1 MPLLLTANG
10 CGRWCVSRWTPFE
23 WVAALRFLREGRMQT
38 LFIVSGV
45 SVGIAVIVFMSALLT
60 GLQANLT
67 KRVLTSQAH
76 ITLQPRD
83 EIARPLRHG
92 GEAAELAIVQM
103 PLQRI
108 RSIDQWQALVRVLQ
122 DDPAIV
128 AVSPVAAG
136 SALAVRGDATR
147 AVSIVGIEPDSYFRI
162 VRLPDNLA
170 AGTVRLSSQDI
181 VIGTEL
187 ARYLGIG
194 VGDRLTLMAG
204 MRTSG
209 ALTVTGIFD
218 LGSRPVNERYVY
230 VPLRTA
236 QSLLDLIGGVTSIEL
251 TIADVYAA
259 ETMAR
264 RLQPMT
270 GTAAYSWIAT
280 NAQFF
285 SAVQAQSLSSAVI
298 RLFVALSVALGIASV
313 LVVSVIQRSKDI
325 GILRAMGTSRGQTL
339 RIFLIQGALIGLIG
353 AVIGSA
359 LGAGGLLVFHDHVR
373 QADGSELIPLVLE
386 RSLFVAAALLAT
398 LTGVLA
404 AMAPALRAAR
414 LDPVVAIR
422 G

>member
-1 MPLLLTANG
+1 
-10 CGRWCVSRWTPFE
+10 
-23 WVAALRFLREGRMQT
+23 
-38 LFIVSGV
+38 
-45 SVGIAVIVFMSALLT
+45 
-60 GLQANLT
+60 
-67 KRVLTSQAH
+67 
-76 ITLQPRD
+76 
-83 EIARPLRHG
+83 
-92 GEAAELAIVQM
+92 
-103 PLQRI
+103 
-108 RSIDQWQALVRVLQ
+108 
-122 DDPAIV
+122 
-128 AVSPVAAG
+128 
-136 SALAVRGDATR
+136 
-147 AVSIVGIEPDSYFRI
+147 
-162 VRLPDNLA
+162 
-170 AGTVRLSSQDI
+170 VRLSSRDI

-194 VGDRLTLMAG
+194 VGDRLTLTAG
-204 MRTSG
+204 ARTSG

-218 LGSRPVNERYVY
+218 LGNRQVNERYVY

-259 ETMAR
+259 ETVAR

-270 GTAAYSWIAT
+270 GAAAYSWIAT

-285 SAVQAQSLSSAVI
+285 SAVQAQSLSSTVI

-353 AVIGSA
+353 AVVGSA

-404 AMAPALRAAR
+404 AMAPALRASR

>member
-1 MPLLLTANG
+1 M
-10 CGRWCVSRWTPFE
+10 PFE
-23 WVAALRFLREGRMQT
+23 WIAALRFLREGRMQT
-38 LFIVSGV
+38 LFIISGV

-67 KRVLTSQAH
+67 KRVLSSQAH

-83 EIARPLRHG
+83 EIARPLRLG
-92 GEAAELAIVQM
+92 GDDVELAIVQM
-103 PLQRI
+103 PLQRV

-136 SALAVRGDATR
+136 SALALRGDATR
-147 AVSIVGIEPDSYFRI
+147 AVSIVGIEPQSYFRI
-162 VRLPDNLA
+162 VRLPDNIV

-194 VGDRLTLMAG
+194 VGDRLTLTAG
-204 MRTSG
+204 VRTSG
-209 ALTVTGIFD
+209 ALTVTAIFD

-251 TIADVYAA
+251 TIGDVYAA
-259 ETMAR
+259 ESVAR
-264 RLQPMT
+264 RLQSMT
-270 GTAAYSWIAT
+270 GAAAYSWIAT

-339 RIFLIQGALIGLIG
+339 RIFLIQGALIGLAG
-353 AVIGSA
+353 AIVGSV
-359 LGAGGLLVFHDHVR
+359 LGAGGLLFFHDHVR

-404 AMAPALRAAR
+404 AMAPALRASR

>member
-1 MPLLLTANG
+1 MT
-10 CGRWCVSRWTPFE
+10 RWTPFE
-23 WVAALRFLREGRMQT
+23 WIAALRFLREGRMQT

-76 ITLQPRD
+76 ISLQTRD
-83 EIARPLRHG
+83 EVARPLGHG
-92 GEAAELAIVQM
+92 AGTLELAIVQM
-103 PLQRI
+103 PLQRV
-108 RSIDQWQALVRVLQ
+108 RSIDQWQSIVRALHE
-122 DDPAIV
+122 DPAV
-128 AVSPVAAG
+128 VEVSPVATG

-147 AVSIVGIEPDSYFRI
+147 AVSIIGIEPETYFRI
-162 VRLPDNLA
+162 VRLPANLA
-170 AGTVRLSSQDI
+170 AGTTRLNSQDI

-187 ARYLGIG
+187 ARYLGVS
-194 VGDRLTLMAG
+194 VGDRLTLTAG
-204 MRTSG
+204 QRSSG
-209 ALTVTGIFD
+209 ALTITGIFD
-218 LGSRPVNERYVY
+218 LGNRSVNERNVY
-230 VPLRTA
+230 LPLRTA
-236 QSLLDLIGGVTSIEL
+236 QSLLDLIGGVTSVEV

-259 ETMAR
+259 ETVAR
-264 RLQPMT
+264 RLRPMT

-285 SAVQAQSLSSAVI
+285 AAVQAQSLSSAVI

-313 LVVSVIQRSKDI
+313 LVVSVIQRSRDI

-359 LGAGGLLVFHDHVR
+359 LGAAGMVAFHDHVR
-373 QADGSELIPLVLE
+373 QADGSELIPLIFE
-386 RSLFVAAALLAT
+386 RSLFVAAAALAT
-398 LTGVLA
+398 VTGVLA
-404 AMAPALRAAR
+404 AMAPALSAAR

>member
-1 MPLLLTANG
+1 MN
-10 CGRWCVSRWTPFE
+10 RWLPFE
-23 WVAALRFLREGRMQT
+23 WIAALRFLREGRMQT
-38 LFIVSGV
+38 LFIISGV

-67 KRVLTSQAH
+67 KRVLSSQSH

-83 EIARPLRHG
+83 EIARPLRLG
-92 GEAAELAIVQM
+92 GKDLELAIVQM
-103 PLQRI
+103 PLQRV
-108 RSIDQWQALVRVLQ
+108 RSIDQWQGLVRVLQ
-122 DDPAIV
+122 DDPAVV

-162 VRLPDNLA
+162 VRLPDNIV

-194 VGDRLTLMAG
+194 VGDRLTLTSGA
-204 MRTSG
+204 RTSG
-209 ALTVTGIFD
+209 ALTVTAIFD

-230 VPLRTA
+230 IPLRTA

-251 TIADVYAA
+251 TIGDVYAA
-259 ETMAR
+259 ETVAR

-270 GTAAYSWIAT
+270 GAAAYSWIAT

-285 SAVQAQSLSSAVI
+285 SAVQAQSLSSGVI

-339 RIFLIQGALIGLIG
+339 RIFLIQGALIGLAG
-353 AVIGSA
+353 AVIGSI
-359 LGAGGLLVFHDHVR
+359 LGAGGLLFFHDHVR

-386 RSLFVAAALLAT
+386 RSLFVAAAVLAT

-404 AMAPALRAAR
+404 AMAPALRASR

>member
-1 MPLLLTANG
+1 MN
-10 CGRWCVSRWTPFE
+10 RWMPFE
-23 WVAALRFLREGRMQT
+23 WIAALRFLREGRMQT
-38 LFIVSGV
+38 LFIISGV

-67 KRVLTSQAH
+67 KRVLSAQAH

-83 EIARPLRHG
+83 EVARPLRPG
-92 GEAAELAIVQM
+92 VELAIVQM
-103 PLQRI
+103 PLQRV
-108 RSIDQWQALVRVLQ
+108 RSIDQWQALLRVLQ

-136 SALAVRGDATR
+136 SALAVRGAATR

-162 VRLPDNLA
+162 VRLPDNLV
-170 AGTVRLSSQDI
+170 AGTMRLSSQDI

-194 VGDRLTLMAG
+194 VGDRLTLTAG
-204 MRTSG
+204 ARTSG

-236 QSLLDLIGGVTSIEL
+236 QNLLDLIGGVTSIEL
-251 TIADVYAA
+251 TIGDVYAA
-259 ETMAR
+259 ETVAR

-270 GTAAYSWIAT
+270 GAAAYSWIAT

-285 SAVQAQSLSSAVI
+285 SAVQAQSLSSTVI

-353 AVIGSA
+353 AVVGSA

-386 RSLFVAAALLAT
+386 GSLFVAAALLAT

>member
-1 MPLLLTANG
+1 M
-10 CGRWCVSRWTPFE
+10 PFE
-23 WVAALRFLREGRMQT
+23 WIAALRFLGEGRMQT
-38 LFIVSGV
+38 LFIIAGV

-67 KRVLTSQAH
+67 KRVLSSQSH

-83 EIARPLRHG
+83 EIARPLRLG
-92 GEAAELAIVQM
+92 GEDLELAIVQM
-103 PLQRI
+103 PLQRV
-108 RSIDQWQALVRVLQ
+108 RSIDQWQGLVRVLQ
-122 DDPAIV
+122 DDPAVV

-162 VRLPDNLA
+162 VRLPDNIV

-194 VGDRLTLMAG
+194 VGDRLTLTSG
-204 MRTSG
+204 VRTSG
-209 ALTVTGIFD
+209 ALTVTAIFD

-230 VPLRTA
+230 IPLRTA

-251 TIADVYAA
+251 TIGDVYAA
-259 ETMAR
+259 ETVAR

-270 GTAAYSWIAT
+270 GAAAYSWIAT

-285 SAVQAQSLSSAVI
+285 SAVQAQSLSSGVI

-339 RIFLIQGALIGLIG
+339 RIFLIPGALIGLAG
-353 AVIGSA
+353 AVIGSI
-359 LGAGGLLVFHDHVR
+359 LGAGGLLFFHDHVR

-386 RSLFVAAALLAT
+386 RSLFVAAAVLAT

-404 AMAPALRAAR
+404 AMAPALRASR

>member
-1 MPLLLTANG
+1 M
-10 CGRWCVSRWTPFE
+10 SRWLPFE
-23 WVAALRFLREGRMQT
+23 WIAAVRFLREGRMQT

-67 KRVLTSQAH
+67 RRILTSQPQ
-76 ITLQPRD
+76 ITLQTRD
-83 EIARPLRHG
+83 EIARPLRG
-92 GEAAELAIVQM
+92 GDGVIALPIVQM

-108 RSIDQWQALVRVLQ
+108 RSVDQWQAIVRLLR
-122 DDPAIV
+122 DDPAV
-128 AVSPVAAG
+128 VEVSPVTSG
-136 SALAVRGDATR
+136 SALAMRGDASR
-147 AVSIVGIEPDSYFRI
+147 AVTVLGIEPDTYFRI

-170 AGTVRLSSQDI
+170 AGTTRLGSQDI
-181 VIGTEL
+181 VIGSEL
-187 ARYLGIG
+187 ARYLGVG
-194 VGDRLTLMAG
+194 VGDRLTLTAG
-204 MRTSG
+204 SLGSG
-209 ALTVTGIFD
+209 ALTITGIFD
-218 LGSRPVNERYVY
+218 LGNRPVNERNVY
-230 VPLRTA
+230 VPMRTA
-236 QSLLDLIGGVTSIEL
+236 QSLLDLIGGVTSIEITL
-251 TIADVYAA
+251 TDVYAA
-259 ETMAR
+259 ETVAR
-264 RLQPMT
+264 RLQPLT

-313 LVVSVIQRSKDI
+313 LVVSVIQRSRDI

-353 AVIGSA
+353 AAIGS
-359 LGAGGLLVFHDHVR
+359 LIGAGGLMVFHDNVR

-386 RSLFVAAALLAT
+386 RSLFVAVALLAT

-404 AMAPALRAAR
+404 AMAPALRASR

>member
-1 MPLLLTANG
+1 MN
-10 CGRWCVSRWTPFE
+10 RWLPFE
-23 WVAALRFLREGRMQT
+23 WIAALRFLREGRMQT
-38 LFIVSGV
+38 LFIISGV

-67 KRVLTSQAH
+67 KRVLSSQSH

-83 EIARPLRHG
+83 EIARPLRLG
-92 GEAAELAIVQM
+92 GKDLELAIVQM
-103 PLQRI
+103 PLQRV
-108 RSIDQWQALVRVLQ
+108 RSIDQWQGLLRVLQ

-147 AVSIVGIEPDSYFRI
+147 AVSIVGIEPDSYFRV
-162 VRLPDNLA
+162 VRLPDNIV

-194 VGDRLTLMAG
+194 VGDRLTLTAG
-204 MRTSG
+204 ARTSG
-209 ALTVTGIFD
+209 ALTVTAIFD

-230 VPLRTA
+230 IPLRTA

-251 TIADVYAA
+251 TIGDVYAA
-259 ETMAR
+259 ETVAR

-270 GTAAYSWIAT
+270 GAAAYSWIAT

-285 SAVQAQSLSSAVI
+285 SAVQAQSLSSGVI

-339 RIFLIQGALIGLIG
+339 RIFLIQGALIGLAG
-353 AVIGSA
+353 AVIGSI
-359 LGAGGLLVFHDHVR
+359 LGAGGLLFFHDHVR
-373 QADGSELIPLVLE
+373 QAAGSELIPLVLE
-386 RSLFVAAALLAT
+386 RSLFVAAAVLAT

-404 AMAPALRAAR
+404 AMAPALRASR

>member
-1 MPLLLTANG
+1 MN
-10 CGRWCVSRWTPFE
+10 RWMPFE
-23 WVAALRFLREGRMQT
+23 WIAALRFLREGRMQT
-38 LFIVSGV
+38 LFIISGV

-67 KRVLTSQAH
+67 KRVLSAQAH

-83 EIARPLRHG
+83 EVARPLRPG
-92 GEAAELAIVQM
+92 FELAIVQM
-103 PLQRI
+103 PLQRV
-108 RSIDQWQALVRVLQ
+108 RSIDQWQALLRVLQ

-136 SALAVRGDATR
+136 SALAVRGAATR

-162 VRLPDNLA
+162 VRLPDNLI
-170 AGTVRLSSQDI
+170 AGTMRLSSQDI

-187 ARYLGIG
+187 ARYLGLG
-194 VGDRLTLMAG
+194 VGDRLTLTAG
-204 MRTSG
+204 ARTSG

-236 QSLLDLIGGVTSIEL
+236 QNLLDLIGGVTSIEL
-251 TIADVYAA
+251 TIGDVYAA
-259 ETMAR
+259 ETVAR

-270 GTAAYSWIAT
+270 GAAAYSWIAT

-285 SAVQAQSLSSAVI
+285 SAVQAQSLSSTVI

-353 AVIGSA
+353 AVVGSA

-386 RSLFVAAALLAT
+386 GSLFVAAALLAT

>member
-1 MPLLLTANG
+1 M
-10 CGRWCVSRWTPFE
+10 PFE
-23 WVAALRFLREGRMQT
+23 WIAALRFLREGRMQT
-38 LFIVSGV
+38 LFIISGV

-67 KRVLTSQAH
+67 KRVLSSQAH

-83 EIARPLRHG
+83 EIARPLRLG
-92 GEAAELAIVQM
+92 GDDVELAIVQM
-103 PLQRI
+103 PLQRV

-136 SALAVRGDATR
+136 SALALRGDATR
-147 AVSIVGIEPDSYFRI
+147 AVSIVGIEPESYFRI
-162 VRLPDNLA
+162 VRLPDNIV

-194 VGDRLTLMAG
+194 VGDRLTLTAG
-204 MRTSG
+204 VRTSG
-209 ALTVTGIFD
+209 ALTVTAIFD

-251 TIADVYAA
+251 TIGDVYAA
-259 ETMAR
+259 ESVAR
-264 RLQPMT
+264 RLQSMT
-270 GTAAYSWIAT
+270 GAAAYSWIAT

-339 RIFLIQGALIGLIG
+339 RIFLIQGALIGLAG
-353 AVIGSA
+353 AIVGSV
-359 LGAGGLLVFHDHVR
+359 LGAGGLLFFHDHVR

-404 AMAPALRAAR
+404 AMAPALRASR

>member
-1 MPLLLTANG
+1 M
-10 CGRWCVSRWTPFE
+10 PFE
-23 WVAALRFLREGRMQT
+23 WIAALRFLREGRMQT
-38 LFIVSGV
+38 LFIISGV

-67 KRVLTSQAH
+67 KRVLSSQAH

-83 EIARPLRHG
+83 EIARPLRLG
-92 GEAAELAIVQM
+92 GDDVELAIVQM
-103 PLQRI
+103 PLQRV

-147 AVSIVGIEPDSYFRI
+147 AVSIVGIEPESYFRI
-162 VRLPDNLA
+162 VQLPDNIV

-194 VGDRLTLMAG
+194 VGDRLTLTAG
-204 MRTSG
+204 ARTSG
-209 ALTVTGIFD
+209 ALTVTAIFD

-251 TIADVYAA
+251 TIGDVYAA
-259 ETMAR
+259 ESVAR
-264 RLQPMT
+264 RLQSMT
-270 GTAAYSWIAT
+270 GAAAYSWIAT

-339 RIFLIQGALIGLIG
+339 RIFLIQGALIGLAG
-353 AVIGSA
+353 AIVGSV
-359 LGAGGLLVFHDHVR
+359 LGAGGLLFFHDHVR

-404 AMAPALRAAR
+404 AMAPALRASR

>member
-1 MPLLLTANG
+1 L
-10 CGRWCVSRWTPFE
+10 
-23 WVAALRFLREGRMQT
+23 
-38 LFIVSGV
+38 
-45 SVGIAVIVFMSALLT
+45 
-60 GLQANLT
+60 
-67 KRVLTSQAH
+67 
-76 ITLQPRD
+76 
-83 EIARPLRHG
+83 
-92 GEAAELAIVQM
+92 
-103 PLQRI
+103 
-108 RSIDQWQALVRVLQ
+108 RVLQ

-147 AVSIVGIEPDSYFRI
+147 AVSIAGIEPDSYFRI
-162 VRLPDNLA
+162 VRLPDNIV

-194 VGDRLTLMAG
+194 VGDRLTLTAG
-204 MRTSG
+204 ARTSG

-218 LGSRPVNERYVY
+218 LGNRQVNERYVY

-259 ETMAR
+259 ETVAR

-270 GTAAYSWIAT
+270 GAAAYSWIAT

-285 SAVQAQSLSSAVI
+285 SAVQAQSLSSTVI

-339 RIFLIQGALIGLIG
+339 RIFLIQGALIGLVG
-353 AVIGSA
+353 AVVGSA

-404 AMAPALRAAR
+404 AMAPALRASR